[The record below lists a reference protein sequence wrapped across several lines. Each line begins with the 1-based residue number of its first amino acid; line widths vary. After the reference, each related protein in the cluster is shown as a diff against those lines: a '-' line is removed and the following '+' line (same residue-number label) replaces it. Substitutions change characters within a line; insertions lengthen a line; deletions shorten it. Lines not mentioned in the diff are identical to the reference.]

1 MTDESKKDI
10 SISSGDVHPSQD
22 LSSEESDSDLS
33 LREDL
38 GEQLRLAEER
48 ACDFSDE
55 DGWKDHSEDQ
65 PARDVYKNITIET
78 IETIETTIEMD
89 MESDDDEKIYGGVVN
104 QNISVG
110 DVLVVKGE
118 PVLVD
123 QAKALV
129 RSSSSGI
136 GAVILFKTYKMF
148 SLSAATVSEKRMLS
162 GEKERRL
169 VKARKREE
177 SSEVDVFVE
186 NEWRL
191 SGELDK
197 ARKRDDLEEWNREI
211 DFSMFVAKLRGE
223 FEEDFHD
230 FQDY

>member
-89 MESDDDEKIYGGVVN
+89 MESDDDEKIYGN

-110 DVLVVKGE
+110 DVLVVKGK
-118 PVLVD
+118 PVLD
-123 QAKALV
+123 KALV

-136 GAVILFKTYKMF
+136 GAVIFSTLIKCFLFQQ
-148 SLSAATVSEKRMLS
+148 
-162 GEKERRL
+162 
-169 VKARKREE
+169 
-177 SSEVDVFVE
+177 
-186 NEWRL
+186 RL
-191 SGELDK
+191 SLRRGCCLGK
-197 ARKRDDLEEWNREI
+197 RKGGLSRQGRGRRVRVRWMYSLKMSGGWNWKWTRQGRGTT
-211 DFSMFVAKLRGE
+211 LRRGIVK
-223 FEEDFHD
+223 
-230 FQDY
+230 

>member
-55 DGWKDHSEDQ
+55 DGWKDYSEDQ

-78 IETIETTIEMD
+78 VETIETTIEMD
-89 MESDDDEKIYGGVVN
+89 MESDDDEKIYGGVVD

-110 DVLVVKGE
+110 DVLVVKGD

-162 GEKERRL
+162 GEKGRRL

-197 ARKRDDLEEWNREI
+197 ARKRDDLEEGNREI
-211 DFSMFVAKLRGE
+211 DLFVAKLRGE

>member
-55 DGWKDHSEDQ
+55 DGWKDYSEDQ

-89 MESDDDEKIYGGVVN
+89 MESDDDEKIYGGVVD
-104 QNISVG
+104 QNISAG

-162 GEKERRL
+162 GEKGRRL

-197 ARKRDDLEEWNREI
+197 ARKRDDLEEGNREI
-211 DFSMFVAKLRGE
+211 DLFVAKLRGE

>member
-22 LSSEESDSDLS
+22 LSSEESESDSHLS

-48 ACDFSDE
+48 ACDFSDQDE
-55 DGWKDHSEDQ
+55 PSNNNMSPDKDPSDDQ
-65 PARDVYKNITIET
+65 PERDVYKNITIET

-89 MESDDDEKIYGGVVN
+89 TESDDDEKIYGGVVN

-110 DVLVVKGE
+110 DVLVVKGK

-123 QAKALV
+123 QHKALV

-136 GAVILFKTYKMF
+136 
-148 SLSAATVSEKRMLS
+148 AALI
-162 GEKERRL
+162 
-169 VKARKREE
+169 
-177 SSEVDVFVE
+177 F
-186 NEWRL
+186 
-191 SGELDK
+191 
-197 ARKRDDLEEWNREI
+197 
-211 DFSMFVAKLRGE
+211 
-223 FEEDFHD
+223 
-230 FQDY
+230 

>member
-55 DGWKDHSEDQ
+55 DGWKDYSEDQ

-78 IETIETTIEMD
+78 VETIETTIEMD
-89 MESDDDEKIYGGVVN
+89 MESDDDEKIYGGVVD
-104 QNISVG
+104 QNISAG

-162 GEKERRL
+162 GEKGRRL

-197 ARKRDDLEEWNREI
+197 ARKRDDLEEGNREI
-211 DFSMFVAKLRGE
+211 DLFVAKLRGE

>member
-10 SISSGDVHPSQD
+10 SISSGDVHHRQD
-22 LSSEESDSDLS
+22 LSSEESESDSDLS

-48 ACDFSDE
+48 ACDFSDQDE
-55 DGWKDHSEDQ
+55 PSNNNISPDKDPSEDQ

-89 MESDDDEKIYGGVVN
+89 MESDDDEKIYGN

-136 GAVILFKTYKMF
+136 GAVIFSTLIKCFLFQQ
-148 SLSAATVSEKRMLS
+148 
-162 GEKERRL
+162 
-169 VKARKREE
+169 
-177 SSEVDVFVE
+177 
-186 NEWRL
+186 RL
-191 SGELDK
+191 SLRRGCCLGK
-197 ARKRDDLEEWNREI
+197 RKGGLSRQGRGRRVRVRWMYSLKMSGGCWVNWTRQGRGTT
-211 DFSMFVAKLRGE
+211 LRRGIVK
-223 FEEDFHD
+223 
-230 FQDY
+230 